1 MDDRLKALFSASNAP
16 PQSLR
21 GRGSG
26 GAPEGNFNGY
36 KHGLRSTK
44 LGPGMQYI
52 NRQAI
57 TYRKAVEAETLGVR
71 GKLGIW
77 EQSLL
82 QTSTQW
88 LITALKIERLL
99 RFFDADL
106 NNDQRVAYAEKC
118 ARALTERDKCLAKLG
133 LDREDHATLYA
144 LPHLPDEPE
153 GQPTAPI
160 SPTPA

>member
-1 MDDRLKALFSASNAP
+1 MDERLKGLFSSPKEA
-16 PQSLR
+16 
-21 GRGSG
+21 G
-26 GAPEGNFNGY
+26 GAPPGNRNSY
-36 KHGLRSTK
+36 KHGLRSTR
-44 LGPGMQYI
+44 LGPGMEYI

-57 TYRKAVEAETLGVR
+57 TYRKAVETETLGVR
-71 GKLGIW
+71 GKLGVW

-82 QTSTQW
+82 QTATQW

-106 NNDQRVAYAEKC
+106 NNDQRVSYAEKC
-118 ARALTERDKCLAKLG
+118 ARALSERDKCLAKLG
-133 LDREDHATLYA
+133 LDRVEHETLYT
-144 LPHLPDEPE
+144 LPQLPDEPE